1 MAKKSAADQPHPET
15 QRGAKPLAPV
25 ALAGDLMDAGKL
37 AERDTQLQEM
47 ARAEAAVRKL
57 AETIGYAG
65 SLDVNTLWS
74 TLEFHQRRSVEDVL
88 QMGRCLLLLKEQ
100 TPHGDFL
107 PLIAERGFHPRMAQ
121 RFMGVALKF
130 SKNDAQSL
138 LKAAGTQ
145 AKILELAVMD
155 DGDLQALD
163 SGESVSGI
171 TLDDV
176 ERMSASQLREALRS
190 AREDLAAKDEVIRKG
205 SDKLDKAEEKAAKA
219 ARAWKKAAPDEQLDT
234 LLRELEK
241 AAGSVRLAIAA
252 GSEEAGLC
260 GAVVA
265 VMTHAADN
273 SLNVD
278 AEVAG
283 ILSGLIND
291 LRAVRDHDY
300 VMAPLLMDRR
310 LADWQRDA
318 EG

>member
-1 MAKKSAADQPHPET
+1 MAKKPAADQPQPESK
-15 QRGAKPLAPV
+15 RGAKPLAPV

-65 SLDVNTLWS
+65 SLDVTTLWS
-74 TLEFHQRRSVEDVL
+74 AVEFRQRRSVEDIL
-88 QMGRCLLLLKEQ
+88 EMGRGLLLIKEQ
-100 TPHGDFL
+100 TAHGEFQDQC
-107 PLIAERGFHPRMAQ
+107 ARRGIHPRAAR
-121 RFMGVALKF
+121 RFMSVALKF
-130 SKNDAQSL
+130 TKTDTMSV

-145 AKILELAVMD
+145 AKVLELTVLD
-155 DGDLQALD
+155 DEEVQALE

-205 SDKLDKAEEKAAKA
+205 SEKLDKAEEKAAKA
-219 ARAWKKAAPDEQLDT
+219 ARAWKKATPDEQLDT

-265 VMTHAADN
+265 VMMHAADN

-310 LADWQRDA
+310 LADWQQDVR
-318 EG
+318 G

>member
-1 MAKKSAADQPHPET
+1 MAKTDPK
-15 QRGAKPLAPV
+15 RGAKPLPAADITGDLADGQ
-25 ALAGDLMDAGKL
+25 ALAVRSG
-37 AERDTQLQEM
+37 ELQEM
-47 ARAEAAVRKL
+47 AKAEAAVRQL

-74 TLEFHQRRSVEDVL
+74 AVEFRQRRSVEDIL
-88 QMGRCLLLLKEQ
+88 EMGRGLLLIKEQ
-100 TPHGDFL
+100 TAHGDFQEQC
-107 PLIAERGFHPRMAQ
+107 ARRGIHPRAAR
-121 RFMGVALKF
+121 RFMSVALKF
-130 SKNDAQSL
+130 TKTDTMSV

-145 AKILELAVMD
+145 AKVLELTVLD
-155 DGDLQALD
+155 DEEVQALE

-205 SDKLDKAEEKAAKA
+205 SEKLDKAEEKAAKA
-219 ARAWKKAAPDEQLDT
+219 ARAWKKASPDEQLDQ

-241 AAGSVRLAIAA
+241 ASASVRLAIAA
-252 GSEEAGLC
+252 GSEEAGLG

-265 VMTHAADN
+265 VMQHAADN
-273 SLNVD
+273 NLNVD

-310 LADWQRDA
+310 LADWQQDA